1 MGLTLTNKSI
11 DKYFSFL
18 SKLDNSTKKTLIVK
32 LTQSLEHKKEI
43 EPEINDLFNA
53 WTDTRSSDEIVKE
66 IKSSRIQSGNISFE

>member
-1 MGLTLTNKSI
+1 MGLALTNKSI

-32 LTQSLEHKKEI
+32 LTQSLEHEKEI

-53 WTDTRSSDEIVKE
+53 WADTRSSDEIVKE
-66 IKSSRIQSGNISFE
+66 IKSSRVPTFA